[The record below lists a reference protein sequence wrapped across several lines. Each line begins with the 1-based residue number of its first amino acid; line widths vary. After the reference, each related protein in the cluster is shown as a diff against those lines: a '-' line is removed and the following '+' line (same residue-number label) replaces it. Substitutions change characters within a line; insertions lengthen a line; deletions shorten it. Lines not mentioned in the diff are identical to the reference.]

1 MKTVVSPFLLL
12 SAAYVLTRDLGPVLL
27 PTACLAVL
35 LLAGTYCLLTLPDTG
50 MRACGLLAAALLS
63 GLASR
68 TAEPVVQLC
77 LLAGFAGVMFSC
89 ARLRRAPVQ
98 THALSLL
105 ALFLFTILFF
115 LYRYLPQGWYAA
127 AAVARVLSTAYSFV
141 SARDLALGTT
151 CLGLPVLAGAIS
163 FHLSAWYLSTD
174 RSLYRLAAALLLCAA
189 GVAVG
194 VHADLAIGYIFQ
206 KARVG
211 VSLHQVH
218 TQCITLVVLSLTAF
232 LYHRSTFRT
241 VPLSGGWVRGLCG
254 AFVVVLWAVALFTLS
269 DAPERGTAPVP
280 VRVSLYRHGALD
292 WEVPR
297 FGTYGQRSGGMFGL
311 LPAYLNQAGFRA
323 RTVDTLTP
331 AVLAESDVL
340 VMINLNRQLKKAELF
355 SVWEFVRH
363 GGGLLLL
370 GDHTDIA
377 GSMKQFNRVL
387 ARVPLSFRFDS
398 AMPARYT
405 WDTLLA
411 TRPHPAVAGFARALG
426 RSWWVGASL
435 DCQYPARPLV
445 VGKYC
450 YSDPGDHANVQH
462 AYLGN
467 RRYEYG
473 EPRGDLVL
481 AAAVP
486 CGRGEIIACGD
497 TSAFHNTVFMTTHAF
512 VRHCLLYL
520 AGGTRGG
527 FFETDRA
534 WQAAGAA
541 GLLVAGAAVCGA
553 PAVIPLGAVA
563 VLAAMLTVPGQCMP
577 DVDAIP
583 PSLPTVLIDRSHHNR
598 FDLMSWQDDS
608 IGGLKNNVHRN
619 GLWPF
624 LLHDLDDPALAGA
637 RALIIIA
644 PARHYDA
651 GDIAAVRT
659 FAAAGGAVLICAG
672 HEESEPVREL
682 LSDFGFSI
690 ENVPLGRATA
700 KPVIDGTARTVLFH
714 EAWPVAD
721 QGAPP
726 AAVLAESMGY
736 AVARQRKIGSG
747 SVTVIG
753 DSSFLLNENLE
764 GAKTHVI
771 GNILF
776 LRSLLPSGQAAP

>member
-1 MKTVVSPFLLL
+1 MKTVTSPFLLL
-12 SAAYVLTRDLGPVLL
+12 SAALVLTRDLGPVSL
-27 PTACLAVL
+27 PASCLAVL
-35 LLAGTYCLLTLPDTG
+35 LLAATYCLLTLPDTVT
-50 MRACGLLAAALLS
+50 RAVGVLAAALLS

-68 TAEPVVQLC
+68 TGEPVVQLC
-77 LLAGFAGVMFSC
+77 VLTGFAGIMFLC
-89 ARLRRAPVQ
+89 ARLRKASMQ
-98 THALSLL
+98 AHALSLL
-105 ALFLFTILFF
+105 SLFLFTIIYF

-127 AAVARVLSTAYSFV
+127 AAVARVIATACSFV
-141 SARDLALGTT
+141 SARDLALGPT
-151 CLGLPVLAGAIS
+151 CLGLPVLAAAVS
-163 FHLSAWYLSTD
+163 FHLSALYLSSK
-174 RSLYRLAAALLLCAA
+174 RSVTRLAAALLLCAG
-189 GVAVG
+189 GVAAG
-194 VHADLAIGYIFQ
+194 VHADPVIGYIVQ
-206 KARVG
+206 KARLG
-211 VSLHQVH
+211 VHLHQVH
-218 TQCITLVVLSLTAF
+218 TQCITLALLSLTAV
-232 LYHRSTFRT
+232 LYRRSAFRT
-241 VPLSGGWVRGLCG
+241 LPLSGGWVRGACAG
-254 AFVVVLWAVALFTLS
+254 FVVVLWAGALFTVNVAPVQ
-269 DAPERGTAPVP
+269 DAAPVP

-292 WEVPR
+292 WNVPR

-311 LPAYLNQAGFRA
+311 LPRYLNQSGFRT
-323 RTVDTLTP
+323 RTIETISP
-331 AVLAESDVL
+331 AVLAETDVL
-340 VMINLNRQLKKAELF
+340 VMINLNQHLNKAELF

-411 TRPHPAVAGFARALG
+411 TRPHPAVAGFDATLG

-435 DCQYPARPLV
+435 DCRYPARPLV

-450 YSDPGDHANVQH
+450 YSDPGDHENVKH

-486 CGRGEIIACGD
+486 WGRGEIIACGD
-497 TSAFHNTVFMTTHAF
+497 TSAFHNTVLMTTHAF
-512 VRHCLLYL
+512 VRHCLQYL
-520 AGGTRGG
+520 SGGTRRG

-534 WQAAGAA
+534 WPAAGAA
-541 GLLVAGAAVCGA
+541 ALLVAGAAVCGA
-553 PAVIPLGAVA
+553 PAVLPLGAAA
-563 VLAAMLTVPGQCMP
+563 VLAAVLIVPGQAVP
-577 DVDAIP
+577 GPAVIP
-583 PSLPTVLIDRSHHNR
+583 ASLPTALIDRSHHNR

-608 IGGLKNNVHRN
+608 IGGLKNNLHRN

-624 LLHDLDDPALAGA
+624 LLHDLDDPALAAA

-644 PARHYDA
+644 PARHYNA

-659 FAAAGGAVLICAG
+659 FAEAGGAVLICAG
-672 HEESEPVREL
+672 YEESGPVRDL
-682 LSDFGFSI
+682 LDDFGCAI

-700 KPVIDGTARTVLFH
+700 KPVIDGKARTVMFH
-714 EAWPVAD
+714 EAWPVAH
-721 QGAPP
+721 QGGLS
-726 AAVLAESMGY
+726 AAVPATSMGY
-736 AVARQRKIGSG
+736 GVVVQRKIGNG

-764 GAKTHVI
+764 GAKKHLI

-776 LRSLLPSGQAAP
+776 LRFLLQFGQAAQ